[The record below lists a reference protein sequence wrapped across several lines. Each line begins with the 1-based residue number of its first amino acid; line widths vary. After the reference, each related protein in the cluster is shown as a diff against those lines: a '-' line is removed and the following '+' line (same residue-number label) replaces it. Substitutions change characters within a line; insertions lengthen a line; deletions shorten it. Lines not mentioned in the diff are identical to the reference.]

1 MSTYKKLIDLVS
13 RRKVPK
19 PSKELWQRFD
29 KELTQKLDAIDAKR
43 HSERVPFIERIKEVF
58 GLLLKPGLKPALV
71 TASLL
76 IIIIG
81 MGLYFTNYQGEGL
94 VSVAALS
101 NEEVVDELII
111 IDGLIAEM
119 GAVENGTD
127 TNGIFN
133 ELELFYELDPS
144 LFNST
149 EG

>member
-29 KELTQKLDAIDAKR
+29 KELTQKLDAIDVKKD
-43 HSERVPFIERIKEVF
+43 SEYVPFIERIREVF
-58 GLLLKPGLKPALV
+58 GLLLKPRLRPVLV

-81 MGLYFTNYQGEGL
+81 TSLYFTNYQGEGL
-94 VSVAALS
+94 VSVATLS
-101 NEEVVDELII
+101 NEEVVEEFII

-119 GAVENGTD
+119 GALGKGAD
-127 TNGIFN
+127 INGIFN
-133 ELELFYELDPS
+133 ELELFYEPDPS
-144 LFNST
+144 LI
-149 EG
+149 

>member
-19 PSKELWQRFD
+19 PSEELWQRFD
-29 KELTQKLDAIDAKR
+29 KELMQKLDAIDAER

-58 GLLLKPGLKPALV
+58 GLLLKPGLKPVLV

-81 MGLYFTNYQGEGL
+81 MSLYFTNYRSEGL

-101 NEEVVDELII
+101 NEEAVEEFIMV
-111 IDGLIAEM
+111 DGLIAEM
-119 GAVENGTD
+119 DALERGAD
-127 TNGIFN
+127 INGIFN
-133 ELELFYELDPS
+133 ELELFYEPDPS
-144 LFNST
+144 LI
-149 EG
+149 